1 MAESEDVKVLGAWMS
16 PFVMRARIAL
26 NLKKVD
32 YEFIAETMH
41 PKSELLLK
49 SNPVY
54 KKIPVLFHKGNP
66 ICESLII
73 VQYIDETW
81 TSVHPILPADPYDRA
96 IARFWAAYID
106 DTWNPEVRKYSM
118 ANTDEERAVVAEKTF
133 AGVQLLE
140 EAFQTCGKGGNWFG
154 GDALGYLDIALG
166 SYLAWIRVTEKMSGL
181 KILDGDKFPQLTAWA
196 DRFCAEEAV
205 KGVMPETD
213 KLLEFAAAMIARMK
227 AASSAK

>member
-1 MAESEDVKVLGAWMS
+1 MGKYEDVKLLGDWPS
-16 PFVMRARIAL
+16 PFSMKPRIAL

-32 YEFIAETMH
+32 YELIVEKMN

-49 SNPVY
+49 SNPVH
-54 KKIPVLFHKGNP
+54 KKIPVLLHRGKPVYMDFRP
-66 ICESLII
+66 
-73 VQYIDETW
+73 
-81 TSVHPILPADPYDRA
+81 PILPADPYDRA

-106 DTWNPEVRKYSM
+106 DKWAMQVRDINK
-118 ANTDEERAVVAEKTF
+118 ANTDEERAAAAELIF

-154 GDALGYLDIALG
+154 GDNVGYVDITLG

-181 KILDGDKFPQLTAWA
+181 KILDGDKFPQLAAWA

-213 KLLEFAAAMIARMK
+213 KLAEFAKMLMMKLK
-227 AASSAK
+227 AASPAK

>member
-1 MAESEDVKVLGAWMS
+1 MAESEDVKVLGAWPS
-16 PFVMRARIAL
+16 PFVMRVRIAL

-106 DTWNPEVRKYSM
+106 DKEYNM
-118 ANTDEERAVVAEKTF
+118 ANTDEERAAVAEQIF
-133 AGVQLLE
+133 AGAKLLE
-140 EAFQTCGKGGNWFG
+140 EAFQTCGKGGKWFG
-154 GDALGYLDIALG
+154 GDAVGYVDIVLG
-166 SYLAWIRVTEKMSGL
+166 SCLGWIRVTEKMSGL
-181 KILDGDKFPQLTAWA
+181 KILDGDKFPQLAAWA
-196 DRFCAEEAV
+196 DRVCAEEAV
-205 KGVMPETD
+205 KSVMPEID
-213 KLLEFAAAMIARMK
+213 KMLEFGATMMARLK